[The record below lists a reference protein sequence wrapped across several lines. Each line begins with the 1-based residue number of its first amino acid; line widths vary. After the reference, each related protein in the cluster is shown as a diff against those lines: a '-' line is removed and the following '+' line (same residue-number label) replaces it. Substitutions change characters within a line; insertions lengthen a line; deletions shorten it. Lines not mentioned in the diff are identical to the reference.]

1 MAAKETGADESTQAP
16 ADGGLEESTAKMA
29 ETTVADGDGDDD
41 ELGGLEEDDVKLDGD
56 VTLEAADGATA
67 TVSKAAAAM
76 AMTCANTMKGDQDVK
91 KLPLSGVKQKC
102 TLDFVVR
109 YMNKHQENDERLWIK
124 KPVKTNKIAEVVGGQ
139 VENAEPAETKLCK
152 WDVEFVN
159 EVWDDKTLN
168 GEFEHECLWALIFS
182 ANWLQ
187 MRRLVQLCCAKA
199 ATEIKGKKEE
209 DVIRILGLD
218 PNSEDV
224 KAVLADKKNAEKK
237 EQA

>member
-1 MAAKETGADESTQAP
+1 MAAKESGSLAKDAGGSADAAADATKDDATADAAADE
-16 ADGGLEESTAKMA
+16 
-29 ETTVADGDGDDD
+29 
-41 ELGGLEEDDVKLDGD
+41 ELGGLEEDDTKLDGE

-67 TVSKAAAAM
+67 QVQRAAAAL
-76 AMTCANTMKGDQDVK
+76 AMTCANTMKGDQDTT

-109 YMNKHQENDERLWIK
+109 YMNKHLENDERLWIK
-124 KPVKTNKIAEVVGGQ
+124 KPVKTNKIAEVTGGQ
-139 VENAEPAETKLCK
+139 VENAEPAETKISK
-152 WDVEFVN
+152 WDVDFVN

-168 GEFEHECLWALIFS
+168 GEYEHECLWALIFS

-209 DVIRILGLD
+209 DVIKILGLD

>member
-1 MAAKETGADESTQAP
+1 MASKEEDKPTEDTGDADEAGGLE
-16 ADGGLEESTAKMA
+16 DGGLEETEEKA
-29 ETTVADGDGDDD
+29 EYNFDDPIELKAEDGSK
-41 ELGGLEEDDVKLDGD
+41 ES
-56 VTLEAADGATA
+56 VTKG
-67 TVSKAAAAM
+67 AAAM
-76 AMTCANTMKGDQDVK
+76 AMTCANTMKGDPTATSLDVA
-91 KLPLSGVKQKC
+91 GVKNEC
-102 TLDFVVR
+102 TLKYVTR
-109 YMNKHQENDERLWIK
+109 YMNKHLEQDERLWIK
-124 KPVKTNKIAEVVGGQ
+124 KPVKTCKIEDVTGGQ
-139 VENAEPAETKLCK
+139 VENAEPAETKVCK

-159 EVWDDKTLN
+159 EVWAAKDLD
-168 GEFEHECLWALIFS
+168 GEHEHECLWALIFS

-209 DVIRILGLD
+209 DVIKILGLD